1 MTSNHT
7 LYVTFKVTLKCNLA
21 CRYCY
26 GRENNS
32 IGAEMTD
39 AEIKC
44 GLQFVLRYALAIGAK
59 SLMICWHG
67 GEPLLLSKK
76 LPHIIDYADWLFH
89 GQNIT
94 VSHNAQ
100 TNATLLTPRTYPL
113 IREHF
118 NNYIGVSLDL
128 FSSYRIFKS
137 GINSTTIVI
146 NNIDKALSAG
156 IRCGAIN
163 LITKDNLEYIPEIY
177 DFYKQR
183 KMNVRLARVF
193 PISVDE
199 TFSSPMYVSDEEYA
213 QAMIQFFDLWANDA
227 EPADNTDIVKLVADL
242 LLGTPSI
249 CLREKACHQ
258 RYLAFS
264 PGGNIFTC
272 AEFDSPEAVIGNFLV
287 DDPEQFAISDVRD
300 QLAARAPIPQECILC
315 RFLITC
321 YGGCFRERFM
331 LGYPYR
337 CRSNKIYWDHV
348 VKWIESKG
356 AHLYML
362 KDLSIDEK
370 RSIINRI
377 FHKPK

>member
-1 MTSNHT
+1 
-7 LYVTFKVTLKCNLA
+7 
-21 CRYCY
+21 
-26 GRENNS
+26 
-32 IGAEMTD
+32 MTD
-39 AEIKC
+39 SEIQS
-44 GLQFVLRYALAIGAK
+44 GLQFVLRYALAIGAR

-76 LPHIIDYADWLFH
+76 LPLIIDYANRLFR

-113 IREHF
+113 IREYF

-137 GINSTTIVI
+137 GIDSTTIAI

-183 KMNVRLARVF
+183 KMNVRLTRVF

-199 TFSSPMYVSDEEYA
+199 TFDSPMYVSDEEYA

-227 EPADNTDIVKLVADL
+227 DPADNTDIVKLVADL

-264 PGGNIFTC
+264 PGGHIFTC

-300 QLAARAPIPQECILC
+300 QLAARAPIPQECNLC

-337 CRSNKIYWDHV
+337 CRSNKMYWDHV

-362 KDLSIDEK
+362 KDLSSDEK

-377 FHKPK
+377 FHKP